1 MTKRTPYDIP
11 QTTAS
16 QLREKLNE
24 TALKRILT
32 ALNNMVDEGKYPSV
46 DIEPNVMSERVI
58 AELRRL
64 GYTCKEKGY
73 KETEYYTI
81 SV

>member
-1 MTKRTPYDIP
+1 
-11 QTTAS
+11 
-16 QLREKLNE
+16 
-24 TALKRILT
+24 
-32 ALNNMVDEGKYPSV
+32 MVDEGKYPSV

-64 GYTCKEKGY
+64 GYTVKRNKASRINFEN
-73 KETEYYTI
+73 YTI